1 MINFCEIINTGTKI
15 RIVTKQ
21 SDNDHFDEPI
31 EFEITEEINTF
42 EELIT
47 IIQNYIKNE
56 SLDRSC

>member
-31 EFEITEEINTF
+31 EFEITEEITTF
-42 EELIT
+42 EQLIT
-47 IIQNYIKNE
+47 TIKTYLDNAN
-56 SLDRSC
+56 LDRSS